1 VAHQLGSPALLESAQ
16 TSFVAGLD
24 DALRVAAGVAVIAI
38 VLALLFLPARTAATQ
53 SAEVPNRE
61 TGAVPVV

>member
-1 VAHQLGSPALLESAQ
+1 MKASVFGGIAVAHQLGSPALLESAQ

-38 VLALLFLPARTAATQ
+38 VLALFPLTRAWRRQHA
-53 SAEVPNRE
+53 
-61 TGAVPVV
+61 